1 MLEDYPDILTP
12 KEVMEILGISKNT
25 LYQLIN
31 NQEIPATRLGRKL
44 WRIQKQALMD
54 FICKKHEL

>member
-31 NQEIPATRLGRKL
+31 NREIPATRLGRKL
-44 WRIQKQALMD
+44 WRIQKQALLD
-54 FICKKHEL
+54 FLARN

>member
-31 NQEIPATRLGRKL
+31 NQAIPATRLGRKL
-44 WRIQKQALMD
+44 WRIQKQALMK
-54 FICKKHEL
+54 FLEKC

>member
-31 NQEIPATRLGRKL
+31 NGDIPATRLGCKL
-44 WRIQKQALMD
+44 WRIQKQALLGFLD
-54 FICKKHEL
+54 NSKTL

>member
-31 NQEIPATRLGRKL
+31 NGEIPATRLGRKL
-44 WRIQKQALMD
+44 WRIQKQALME
-54 FICKKHEL
+54 FLEKR

>member
-31 NQEIPATRLGRKL
+31 NGEIPGTRLGRKL
-44 WRIQKQALMD
+44 WRIQKQALLD
-54 FICKKHEL
+54 FLEKS

>member
-31 NQEIPATRLGRKL
+31 NGSIPATRLGRKL

-54 FICKKHEL
+54 FWEKS

>member
-12 KEVMEILGISKNT
+12 KEVMEILGVSKNT

-31 NQEIPATRLGRKL
+31 NGSIPATRLGRKL
-44 WRIQKQALMD
+44 WRIQKQALLD
-54 FICKKHEL
+54 FLAKK

>member
-12 KEVMEILGISKNT
+12 KEVMEILGVSKNT

-31 NQEIPATRLGRKL
+31 NGEIPATRLGRKL
-44 WRIQKQALMD
+44 WRIQKQALLH
-54 FICKKHEL
+54 FLEK

>member
-31 NQEIPATRLGRKL
+31 KGSIPATRLGYKL
-44 WRIQKQALMD
+44 WRIQKQALLC
-54 FICKKHEL
+54 FLERK